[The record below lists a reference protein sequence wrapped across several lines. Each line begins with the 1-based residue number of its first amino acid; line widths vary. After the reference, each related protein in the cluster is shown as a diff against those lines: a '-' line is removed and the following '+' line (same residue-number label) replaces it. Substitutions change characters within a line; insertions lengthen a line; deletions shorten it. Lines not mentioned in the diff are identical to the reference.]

1 MDTIPEPVSQES
13 QPRMSQL
20 PPPADS
26 VPQQD
31 DTGLTPEQ
39 KRTMIGIG
47 IVILV
52 ILIAIGVSIYLLGFV
67 ATPAAVTRVRDI
79 FIILMALLSLF
90 TGFALVIL
98 ILQVTRLINL
108 LQNEI
113 RPILNSTN
121 ETVSTLRGTTAFL
134 SNNLVEPVIKLNEY
148 LAGFGQ
154 LLQII
159 GAFRKS
165 TKK

>member
-1 MDTIPEPVSQES
+1 MDTIQEPVSQES
-13 QPRMSQL
+13 QFRNPQL
-20 PPPADS
+20 PPPAKS
-26 VPQQD
+26 VPPQD
-31 DTGLTPEQ
+31 DAGMTPEQ
-39 KRTMIGIG
+39 KRTM
-47 IVILV
+47 VI
-52 ILIAIGVSIYLLGFV
+52 IGVFVVVLVVATIAAVYWMGFV
-67 ATPAAVTRVRDI
+67 APSESVTRIRDI

-113 RPILNSTN
+113 RPILDSTN

-154 LLQII
+154 LLQVI
-159 GAFRKS
+159 GAMRKS
-165 TKK
+165 TRK